1 MIAPMVNAITTYFA
15 MNLGLVPLCNG
26 TVIPWTMPPI
36 ISGFWQQAVL
46 RAQCCK

>member
-26 TVIPWTMPPI
+26 TVIPWTMRQLFQV
-36 ISGFWQQAVL
+36 FWQQAVL
-46 RAQCCK
+46 RAQFCK